1 MANIKHSFN
10 KEQEVAKYLLNTE
23 TQGDLKYFSHRV
35 NYNILGLLILL
46 TLVIQDPISV
56 PKIFF
61 SKHLLLPSIQ
71 ILQVTIVKRAKILI
85 IFRIPLLQNLMK
97 GILKLLN
104 RHPNHLQFA

>member
-1 MANIKHSFN
+1 MANIQHSFN

-23 TQGDLKYFSHRV
+23 TQGDLKYFSHRA
-35 NYNILGLLILL
+35 NYNILDLLILL
-46 TLVIQDPISV
+46 TLVIQDLISV